1 MILLLRS
8 FQIILD
14 SKTDYPAACNAME
27 TLLIHEDLL
36 NTPLFD
42 QICHMLKN
50 ANVKIYSGPNLA
62 SQLTF
67 GPTPAA
73 KLRHEYGDLACT
85 VEVLK
90 IIILD
95 LFLKKVCHS
104 RPLFSL
110 FSSFQHSRQ
119 LTMFN
124 KNFANDG
131 I

>member
-73 KLRHEYGDLACT
+73 
-85 VEVLK
+85 
-90 IIILD
+90 
-95 LFLKKVCHS
+95 
-104 RPLFSL
+104 
-110 FSSFQHSRQ
+110 
-119 LTMFN
+119 
-124 KNFANDG
+124 
-131 I
+131 